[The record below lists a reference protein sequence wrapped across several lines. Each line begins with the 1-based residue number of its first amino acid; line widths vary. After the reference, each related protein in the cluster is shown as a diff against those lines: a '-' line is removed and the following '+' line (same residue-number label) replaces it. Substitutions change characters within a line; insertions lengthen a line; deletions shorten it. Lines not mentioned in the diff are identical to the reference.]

1 MPERQSTP
9 QNLSAFNMQNDG
21 KKHIAILG
29 STGSIG
35 CQTLDVISQHPD
47 LFQVEL
53 LTANSNSALLIE
65 QARKFQPNSVV
76 ICNESKY
83 KEVFAALDKEDIKVF
98 AGMDSVCDIVSDS
111 TIDTVVAAIVGFA
124 GLRSAVAAIKA
135 GKTVALANK
144 ETLVAAGS
152 LVMSMAAQYGARIVP
167 VDSEHSAIFQC
178 LQGNCMRDVEKLLLT
193 CSGGPFLH
201 KTKEE
206 IAQMTP
212 EAALKHP
219 RWNMGAK
226 VTIDS
231 ASLMNKGLEMIEA
244 RWLFDMPAERIEV
257 VVHPESIIHS
267 MVQYRDGAVIA
278 QLSVPDMRVPIQYAL
293 GYPERLELN
302 ASRISFPKLAQL
314 TFLAPDTDRFP
325 CLDIARR
332 ALDRGGNATCAMNA
346 ANEVAVAAFLQGK
359 IPFSAIPE
367 IISVAMFRT
376 EFVAKP
382 SLDDIF
388 ATHGR
393 ALELAAQM
401 TD

>member
-1 MPERQSTP
+1 
-9 QNLSAFNMQNDG
+9 MQKDG

-35 CQTLDVISQHPD
+35 RQTLDVISQHPD
-47 LFQVEL
+47 LFEVEL
-53 LTANSNSALLIE
+53 LTANTNSALLIE
-65 QARKFQPNSVV
+65 QARAFNPNSVV
-76 ICNESKY
+76 ICDESHY
-83 KEVFAALDKEDIKVF
+83 QEVFEALDKDDIKVY

-111 TIDTVVAAIVGFA
+111 TIDVVVASMVGFA
-124 GLRSAVAAIKA
+124 GLRSAVAAIEA

-152 LVMSMAAQYGARIVP
+152 LVMSLAARHGASIVP

-178 LQGNCMRDVEKLLLT
+178 LQGNYGQDVEKLLLT

-201 KTKEE
+201 KSKDE
-206 IAQMTP
+206 IARMTP
-212 EAALKHP
+212 QEALKHP

-293 GYPERLELN
+293 SYPRRIELN
-302 ASRISFPKLAQL
+302 ASRISFPHLAQM
-314 TFLAPDTDRFP
+314 TFFAPDTDRFP

-332 ALDRGGNATCAMNA
+332 ALDRGGNAACAMNA

-376 EFVAKP
+376 AFVENP

-388 ATHGR
+388 ATHAQSR
-393 ALELAAQM
+393 EIAAQM
-401 TD
+401 TNN

>member
-1 MPERQSTP
+1 MH
-9 QNLSAFNMQNDG
+9 NDS

-35 CQTLDVISQHPD
+35 RQTLDVISQHPD
-47 LFQVEL
+47 MFEVEL
-53 LTANSNSALLIE
+53 LTANTNSALLIE
-65 QARKFQPNSVV
+65 QARAFNPNSVV
-76 ICNESKY
+76 ICDENHY
-83 KEVFAALDKEDIKVF
+83 TEVFEALDKEDIKVF

-111 TIDTVVAAIVGFA
+111 TIDVVVASMVGFA

-144 ETLVAAGS
+144 ETLVAAGA
-152 LVMSMAAQYGARIVP
+152 LVMSMAAEYGARIVP

-178 LQGNCMRDVEKLLLT
+178 LQGNYGRDVEKLLLT

-201 KTKEE
+201 KSKDE
-206 IAQMTP
+206 IARMTP
-212 EAALKHP
+212 EEALKHP

-293 GYPERLELN
+293 SYPRRIDLN
-302 ASRISFPKLAQL
+302 ASRISFPHLAQM
-314 TFLAPDTDRFP
+314 TFFAPDTDRFP

-332 ALDRGGNATCAMNA
+332 ALDRGGNAACAMNA
-346 ANEVAVAAFLQGK
+346 ANEVAVAAFLQGT

-376 EFVAKP
+376 EFVANP

-388 ATHGR
+388 ATHAR
-393 ALELAAQM
+393 AREIAAQM
-401 TD
+401 TNN

>member
-1 MPERQSTP
+1 
-9 QNLSAFNMQNDG
+9 MQKDG

-35 CQTLDVISQHPD
+35 RQTLDVISQHPD
-47 LFQVEL
+47 LFEVEL
-53 LTANSNSALLIE
+53 LTANTNSALLIE
-65 QARKFQPNSVV
+65 QARAFNPNSVV
-76 ICNESKY
+76 ICDESHY
-83 KEVFAALDKEDIKVF
+83 QEVFEALDKDDIKVY

-111 TIDTVVAAIVGFA
+111 TIDVVVASMVGFA
-124 GLRSAVAAIKA
+124 GLRSAVAAIEA

-152 LVMSMAAQYGARIVP
+152 LVMSLAARHGASIVP

-178 LQGNCMRDVEKLLLT
+178 LQGNYGRDVEKLLLT

-201 KTKEE
+201 KSKDE
-206 IAQMTP
+206 IARMTP
-212 EAALKHP
+212 QEALKHP

-293 GYPERLELN
+293 SYPRRIELN
-302 ASRISFPKLAQL
+302 ASRISFPHLAQM
-314 TFLAPDTDRFP
+314 TFFAPDTDRFP

-332 ALDRGGNATCAMNA
+332 ALDRGGNAACAMNA

-376 EFVAKP
+376 AFVENP

-388 ATHGR
+388 ATHAQSR
-393 ALELAAQM
+393 EIAAQM
-401 TD
+401 TNN

>member
-1 MPERQSTP
+1 
-9 QNLSAFNMQNDG
+9 
-21 KKHIAILG
+21 
-29 STGSIG
+29 
-35 CQTLDVISQHPD
+35 
-47 LFQVEL
+47 
-53 LTANSNSALLIE
+53 
-65 QARKFQPNSVV
+65 
-76 ICNESKY
+76 
-83 KEVFAALDKEDIKVF
+83 
-98 AGMDSVCDIVSDS
+98 
-111 TIDTVVAAIVGFA
+111 
-124 GLRSAVAAIKA
+124 
-135 GKTVALANK
+135 
-144 ETLVAAGS
+144 
-152 LVMSMAAQYGARIVP
+152 
-167 VDSEHSAIFQC
+167 
-178 LQGNCMRDVEKLLLT
+178 
-193 CSGGPFLH
+193 
-201 KTKEE
+201 
-206 IAQMTP
+206 MTP

-293 GYPERLELN
+293 GYPERLALN

-325 CLDIARR
+325 CLEIARR

-388 ATHGR
+388 ATHDR
-393 ALELAAQM
+393 ALELASQM
-401 TD
+401 TE

>member
-1 MPERQSTP
+1 
-9 QNLSAFNMQNDG
+9 MQKDG

-35 CQTLDVISQHPD
+35 RQTLDVISQHPD
-47 LFQVEL
+47 LFEVEL
-53 LTANSNSALLIE
+53 LTANTNSALLIE
-65 QARKFQPNSVV
+65 QARAFNPNSVV
-76 ICNESKY
+76 ICDESHY
-83 KEVFAALDKEDIKVF
+83 QEVFEALDKDDIKVY

-111 TIDTVVAAIVGFA
+111 TIDVVVASMVGFA
-124 GLRSAVAAIKA
+124 GLRSAVAAIEA

-152 LVMSMAAQYGARIVP
+152 LVMSLAARHGASIVP

-178 LQGNCMRDVEKLLLT
+178 LQGNYGRDVEKLLLT

-201 KTKEE
+201 KSKDE
-206 IAQMTP
+206 IARMTP
-212 EAALKHP
+212 QEALKHP

-293 GYPERLELN
+293 SYPRRIELN
-302 ASRISFPKLAQL
+302 ASRISFPHLAQM
-314 TFLAPDTDRFP
+314 TFFAPDTDRFP

-332 ALDRGGNATCAMNA
+332 ALDRGGNAACAMNA
-346 ANEVAVAAFLQGK
+346 ANEVAVAAFLQGR

-376 EFVAKP
+376 AFVENP

-388 ATHGR
+388 ATHAQSR
-393 ALELAAQM
+393 EIAAQM
-401 TD
+401 TNN

>member
-1 MPERQSTP
+1 MRQD
-9 QNLSAFNMQNDG
+9 N
-21 KKHIAILG
+21 KIHIAVLG

-35 CQTLDVISQHPD
+35 RQTLDVVSQHPD
-47 LFQVEL
+47 LFQIEL
-53 LTANSNSALLIE
+53 LTAGSNSALLIE
-65 QARKFQPNSVV
+65 QARSFNPGSVV
-76 ICNESKY
+76 ICDESKY
-83 KEVFAALDKEDIKVF
+83 QEVFDALDTEDIKVY
-98 AGMDSVCDIVSDS
+98 AGMDSVCDILSDS
-111 TIDTVVAAIVGFA
+111 NIDIVVAAIVGFA
-124 GLRSAVAAIKA
+124 GLRSAIAAIEA

-152 LVMSMAAQYGARIVP
+152 IVMSLAAKRGVRIVP

-178 LQGNCMRDVEKLLLT
+178 LQGNDGRDVEKLLLT
-193 CSGGPFLH
+193 CSGGPFLGMS
-201 KTKEE
+201 KEE

-244 RWLFDMPAERIEV
+244 HWLFNMPAERIEV

-267 MVQYRDGAVIA
+267 AVQYRDGAVIA

-293 GYPERLELN
+293 GCPRRLDLN
-302 ASRISFPKLAQL
+302 VARLSFPQLGKL
-314 TFLAPDTDRFP
+314 TFFAPDTDRFP
-325 CLDIARR
+325 CLEIARG
-332 ALDRGGNATCAMNA
+332 AMVKGGNAACAMNA

-367 IISVAMFRT
+367 IITVAMFRT
-376 EFVAKP
+376 PFVADP
-382 SLDDIF
+382 SLEDIF
-388 ATHGR
+388 ATHEQAG
-393 ALELAAQM
+393 AVASQM
-401 TD
+401 IN

>member
-1 MPERQSTP
+1 MRK
-9 QNLSAFNMQNDG
+9 DG
-21 KKHIAILG
+21 KNHIAILG

-35 CQTLDVISQHPD
+35 RQTLDVISQHPD
-47 LFQVEL
+47 LFEVEL
-53 LTANSNSALLIE
+53 LTANTNSALLIE
-65 QARKFQPNSVV
+65 QARAFNPNSVV
-76 ICNESKY
+76 ICDESHY
-83 KEVFAALDKEDIKVF
+83 QEVFEALDKEDIKVY

-111 TIDTVVAAIVGFA
+111 TIDVVVAAMVGFA
-124 GLRSAVAAIKA
+124 GLRSAVAAIEA

-152 LVMSMAAQYGARIVP
+152 LVMSMAARYGANIVP

-178 LQGNCMRDVEKLLLT
+178 LQGNYGRDVEKLLLT

-201 KTKEE
+201 KSKEE
-206 IAQMTP
+206 IARMRP
-212 EAALKHP
+212 EEALKHP

-293 GYPERLELN
+293 SYPRRIALN
-302 ASRISFPKLAQL
+302 ASRISFPQLAQMN
-314 TFLAPDTDRFP
+314 FFAPDTDRFP

-376 EFVAKP
+376 AFVENP

-388 ATHGR
+388 ATHAQAR
-393 ALELAAQM
+393 EIAAQM
-401 TD
+401 TNN

>member
-1 MPERQSTP
+1 M
-9 QNLSAFNMQNDG
+9 
-21 KKHIAILG
+21 
-29 STGSIG
+29 
-35 CQTLDVISQHPD
+35 
-47 LFQVEL
+47 
-53 LTANSNSALLIE
+53 
-65 QARKFQPNSVV
+65 
-76 ICNESKY
+76 
-83 KEVFAALDKEDIKVF
+83 
-98 AGMDSVCDIVSDS
+98 
-111 TIDTVVAAIVGFA
+111 VGFA
-124 GLRSAVAAIKA
+124 GLRSAVAAIEA

-152 LVMSMAAQYGARIVP
+152 LVMSLAARHGASIVP

-178 LQGNCMRDVEKLLLT
+178 LQGNYGRDVEKLLLT

-201 KTKEE
+201 KSKDE
-206 IAQMTP
+206 IARMTP
-212 EAALKHP
+212 QEALKHP

-293 GYPERLELN
+293 SYPRRIELN
-302 ASRISFPKLAQL
+302 ASRISFPHLAQM
-314 TFLAPDTDRFP
+314 TFFAPDTDRFP

-332 ALDRGGNATCAMNA
+332 ALDRGGNAACAMNA

-376 EFVAKP
+376 AFVENP

-388 ATHGR
+388 ATHAQSR
-393 ALELAAQM
+393 EIAAQM
-401 TD
+401 TNN

>member
-1 MPERQSTP
+1 MRK
-9 QNLSAFNMQNDG
+9 DG
-21 KKHIAILG
+21 KNHIAILG

-35 CQTLDVISQHPD
+35 RQTLDVISQHPD
-47 LFQVEL
+47 LFEVEL
-53 LTANSNSALLIE
+53 LTANTNSALLIE
-65 QARKFQPNSVV
+65 QARAFNPNSVV
-76 ICNESKY
+76 ICDESHY
-83 KEVFAALDKEDIKVF
+83 QEVFEALDKDDIKVY

-111 TIDTVVAAIVGFA
+111 TIDVVVAAMVGFA
-124 GLRSAVAAIKA
+124 GLRSAVAAIEA

-152 LVMSMAAQYGARIVP
+152 LVMSMAARYGANIVP

-178 LQGNCMRDVEKLLLT
+178 LQGNCDRDVEKLLLT

-201 KTKEE
+201 KSKEE
-206 IAQMTP
+206 IARMTP
-212 EAALKHP
+212 EEALKHP

-293 GYPERLELN
+293 SYPRRIALN
-302 ASRISFPKLAQL
+302 ASRISFPQLAQM
-314 TFLAPDTDRFP
+314 TFFAPDTDRFP

-376 EFVAKP
+376 AFVENP

-388 ATHGR
+388 ATHAQAR
-393 ALELAAQM
+393 EIAAQM
-401 TD
+401 TNN

>member
-1 MPERQSTP
+1 
-9 QNLSAFNMQNDG
+9 MQNDG

-35 CQTLDVISQHPD
+35 KQTLDVISQHTD
-47 LFQVEL
+47 LFEVEL
-53 LTANSNSALLIE
+53 LTANTNSTMLIE
-65 QARKFQPNSVV
+65 QALAFKPNSVV
-76 ICNESKY
+76 ICDENHY
-83 KEVFAALDKEDIKVF
+83 QEVFDALDEEDIKVY

-111 TIDTVVAAIVGFA
+111 TIDVVVAAMVGFA
-124 GLRSAVAAIKA
+124 GLRSAVAAIEA

-152 LVMSMAAQYGARIVP
+152 IVMSLAAKHGSHIVP

-178 LQGNCMRDVEKLLLT
+178 LQGNYGRDVEKLLLT
-193 CSGGPFLH
+193 CSGGPFLN
-201 KTKEE
+201 KSKEE
-206 IAQMTP
+206 IARMTP
-212 EAALKHP
+212 QEALKHP

-257 VVHPESIIHS
+257 VIHPESIIHS

-293 GYPERLELN
+293 SYPERLDLN
-302 ASRISFPKLAQL
+302 ASRISFPNLAQM
-314 TFLAPDTDRFP
+314 TFFAPDTKRFP
-325 CLDIARR
+325 CLEIARR
-332 ALDRGGNATCAMNA
+332 ALDRGGNAACAMNA

-367 IISVAMFRT
+367 IISIAMFRT
-376 EFVAKP
+376 AFVANP
-382 SLDDIF
+382 TLDDIF
-388 ATHGR
+388 STHGQAR
-393 ALELAAQM
+393 EIAAQM
-401 TD
+401 TNN